1 MGRGYP
7 RLVDVTIHELGH
19 VYSLANLVT
28 NKPGSV
34 GMAHVYFSKLDTDPQ
49 EERCYPE
56 ELYADMLKILTLGE
70 RSTIDHYWS
79 RCVGT
84 NESLMEAAL
93 AVVRS
98 ATSGEVPT
106 WWTDTYDNS
115 GGTPDLEA
123 FWADVK
129 ATSSRSKATAVPYQ
143 LRNLFGGYCDEANA
157 AASVPYAIVG
167 WVGDGP
173 TRNPWRDSGC
183 VPEAPGDPTAV
194 AVGSGELT
202 VYWAPPAGDGGSPV
216 EGYKVQW
223 KSGSEEYDPS
233 RQAEVTDLANLS
245 YTISDLTSDVEY
257 TVQVLAYNT
266 NGTGAASAEATETA
280 TAGSTTLPKVN
291 SVAISSNPGTDQ
303 TYAAGDEIQVTV
315 TFSETVTVTGSPQLT
330 LNVGGEDRTA
340 GYERVTGSALVFSY
354 RVDDGERDAEG
365 VSIKSNSISLN
376 GGMIKDSAD
385 DHDALLNHRAV
396 AADAGHKVDG
406 VKPKLAATGGAGV
419 NGIVLA
425 LTFDEPLHL
434 WLRPEAGDFTVTGG
448 DISRTVTDV
457 GLSGSAVLLILDLAV
472 EHGEEGIRVSYTP
485 GMNPIRD
492 VPGNEAEAL
501 SLVPVTNETPD
512 TTVPGVSGLEIT
524 SNPGSD
530 ATYAVGDE
538 IEATVTFNETVE
550 VEGTPQLR
558 LRVGSRTRTAG
569 YRRGTDTTELVFAYE
584 VADGDEDTDGV
595 SIEAGR
601 IALNGG
607 TIKDEADNPAELA
620 HEALSA
626 QAGHKVDGVRPAFV
640 SAAVDG
646 SSLALTY
653 GEGLDGRS
661 KPASGDF
668 AVQVDGSGRSVT
680 GVAVSGSEV
689 TLTLDSAVTS
699 GQTVTLTYTPG
710 TNPIRDLAQNPA
722 GALANRTVANQT
734 TFSVCDRTT
743 QVRDAIVAKAPV
755 SACGDVTAAHLTEI
769 TLLGLALGRIS
780 ALQAGDFSGLT
791 ALETLYLRDNRLSSL
806 PENIFSGLT
815 ALEILHLQDNQLS
828 SLPENIF
835 SGLTALEILHLQDNQ
850 LSSLPENIFSGLT
863 ALKTLHL
870 TNNQLST
877 LLADLFSG
885 LSALE
890 FLHLERNQLSTLP
903 ENGFSGLATLRRLSL
918 EDNQL
923 SSLPTNLF
931 SGLTALDFLY
941 LRGNQL
947 SSLPADLFSGLTG
960 LRILYLSGNQLSSV
974 DANLFSDLSGL
985 RELRLNGNQLSSLPT
1000 NLFSGLTELDF
1011 LYLRDNQLSSLP
1023 ADLFSGLTGLR
1034 ILYLSGNQLSSVD
1047 ANLFS
1052 DLSGLR
1058 ELRLNGNQL
1067 SSLPTNLFSGLTEL
1081 DFLYLRD
1088 NQLSSLPADLFSGLS
1103 ALAELNLSGNQLSSL
1118 PDGIF
1123 SGLTSLKRFE
1133 ISGNSTD
1140 PLPITVSLELIGT
1153 DQFQATAHTGAPFE
1167 MVLPLD
1173 VVTGT
1178 FDGPGSVTIP
1188 QGSIESD
1195 VLTVSRIAG
1204 TFEAVILDI
1213 EALPSLPG
1221 GDTGYELVKSDD
1233 LPLEVVAG
1241 LPKVTIYPA
1250 ALSVP
1255 VGGSNTYAVDLKS
1268 QPTTD
1273 VTVSVNAPQ
1282 NSDISV
1288 NTTELTFAAGTF
1300 DMAQA
1305 VTVTADANATA
1316 GEVTLSHMVSG
1327 GNYQNI
1333 PASDVTVTIIE
1344 ATTANQAP
1352 AFTSDSSFEVEENET
1367 AVGRVVATDGDA
1379 KDYITGYE
1387 ITGGADQARFAVV
1400 SYDIPAT
1407 QTRDANPGDLTFVKA
1422 PDYERPVTA
1431 GGANEYVVV
1440 VTATS
1445 GTGTRKRTV
1454 EQTITVPVTDV
1465 EEPPGRPSA
1474 PTVDLYPSFFGL
1486 TLAVRPGRRELV
1498 NTGPDINNYNIW
1510 YRVKD
1515 SGNFIYIS
1523 LSDPDWTKPDW
1534 VVRIEGGFNRGT
1546 TYEVQVQAIND
1557 EGESEWSPSAEA
1569 TVPNESP
1576 VVAGSID
1583 DVTLPAGGAVE
1594 IVFVNDAFDDPDN
1607 DGLRYAAA
1615 SDNEAVAAVQVID
1628 TEVLVDP
1635 LAAGT
1640 ATITVTAT
1648 DPWSAST
1655 STTFNANVQTPTL
1668 SVPTLSISGDDFTI
1682 DFTDNFA
1689 ASETRAYEV
1698 RVRHKTPVGPW
1709 ATGCFT
1715 KTETNEGQNISVSE
1729 TFSESDFFEPGTTYE
1744 ADYGYVGTECGDS
1757 VTGLRSAVAEV
1768 TTTGTPSF
1776 DIDVTFLGT
1785 PPEQKYQTAFEAAA
1799 TRWEQIIT
1807 HDIPNHSLDGYQPL
1821 PDATPLDNVDD
1832 LLIYARIVSIDGE
1845 KGTLGY
1851 AGPLLWRVPSALPLV
1866 SIVTLDLDDLERL
1879 SDERLSAVILH
1890 EIGHALGFGV
1900 HPWEDHNLLQNP
1912 SLAPDGFPIIPEPDT
1927 HFPGANAIAAF
1938 NTAGGTSYTG
1948 AKVPV
1953 ENTEGGPSSQD
1964 SHWRESIL
1972 DNELMTPFLGE
1983 EEVAFPFSA
1992 ITIQSMADIGYR
2004 VDDSQAD
2011 AYTLPSI
2018 TSQVA
2023 LAPEDL
2029 STLLICNVTH
2039 PVAVPHKPEPIILK
2053 SRSTL
2058 GNE

>member
-1 MGRGYP
+1 M
-7 RLVDVTIHELGH
+7 T
-19 VYSLANLVT
+19 
-28 NKPGSV
+28 
-34 GMAHVYFSKLDTDPQ
+34 
-49 EERCYPE
+49 
-56 ELYADMLKILTLGE
+56 LT
-70 RSTIDHYWS
+70 Y
-79 RCVGT
+79 
-84 NESLMEAAL
+84 
-93 AVVRS
+93 
-98 ATSGEVPT
+98 GEVL
-106 WWTDTYDNS
+106 DNDPKPATGDFAVTVDS
-115 GGTPDLEA
+115 EA
-123 FWADVK
+123 
-129 ATSSRSKATAVPYQ
+129 Q
-143 LRNLFGGYCDEANA
+143 
-157 AASVPYAIVG
+157 SV
-167 WVGDGP
+167 
-173 TRNPWRDSGC
+173 
-183 VPEAPGDPTAV
+183 TAV
-194 AVGSGELT
+194 AV
-202 VYWAPPAGDGGSPV
+202 
-216 EGYKVQW
+216 
-223 KSGSEEYDPS
+223 
-233 RQAEVTDLANLS
+233 
-245 YTISDLTSDVEY
+245 
-257 TVQVLAYNT
+257 
-266 NGTGAASAEATETA
+266 
-280 TAGSTTLPKVN
+280 
-291 SVAISSNPGTDQ
+291 SS
-303 TYAAGDEIQVTV
+303 
-315 TFSETVTVTGSPQLT
+315 
-330 LNVGGEDRTA
+330 
-340 GYERVTGSALVFSY
+340 
-354 RVDDGERDAEG
+354 
-365 VSIKSNSISLN
+365 
-376 GGMIKDSAD
+376 
-385 DHDALLNHRAV
+385 
-396 AADAGHKVDG
+396 
-406 VKPKLAATGGAGV
+406 
-419 NGIVLA
+419 
-425 LTFDEPLHL
+425 
-434 WLRPEAGDFTVTGG
+434 
-448 DISRTVTDV
+448 
-457 GLSGSAVLLILDLAV
+457 
-472 EHGEEGIRVSYTP
+472 
-485 GMNPIRD
+485 
-492 VPGNEAEAL
+492 
-501 SLVPVTNETPD
+501 
-512 TTVPGVSGLEIT
+512 
-524 SNPGSD
+524 
-530 ATYAVGDE
+530 
-538 IEATVTFNETVE
+538 
-550 VEGTPQLR
+550 
-558 LRVGSRTRTAG
+558 
-569 YRRGTDTTELVFAYE
+569 
-584 VADGDEDTDGV
+584 
-595 SIEAGR
+595 
-601 IALNGG
+601 
-607 TIKDEADNPAELA
+607 
-620 HEALSA
+620 
-626 QAGHKVDGVRPAFV
+626 
-640 SAAVDG
+640 
-646 SSLALTY
+646 
-653 GEGLDGRS
+653 
-661 KPASGDF
+661 
-668 AVQVDGSGRSVT
+668 
-680 GVAVSGSEV
+680 SEV
-689 TLTLDSAVTS
+689 TLTLASAVTPRK
-699 GQTVTLTYTPG
+699 TVTLTYTPG
-710 TNPIRDLAQNPA
+710 TNPIRDQAQNHA
-722 GALANRTVANQT
+722 VALTNQTVANQT
-734 TFSVCDRTT
+734 LGEIVSVCDRTE
-743 QVRDAIVAKAPV
+743 QVRDAIVARSPV
-755 SACGDVTAAHLTEI
+755 SLCGDVTAAHLTEI

-791 ALETLYLRDNRLSSL
+791 ALETLYLRDNQLSTL
-806 PENIFSGLT
+806 PENIFSGLTALETLYLHGNQLSTLPENVFSGLTALEYLSLDENQLSTLPENVFSGLTALEILHLEDNQLSTLPENVFSGLT

-828 SLPENIF
+828 SLPENV
-835 SGLTALEILHLQDNQ
+835 
-850 LSSLPENIFSGLT
+850 FSGLT

-870 TNNQLST
+870 TNNQLSS
-877 LLADLFSG
+877 LPADLFSG

-903 ENGFSGLATLRRLSL
+903 ENGFSGLTTLRRLSL

-960 LRILYLSGNQLSSV
+960 LRILYLSGNQLSTV

-985 RELRLNGNQLSSLPT
+985 RELSLNGNQLSSLPADLFSGLTELEILNLYYNQLSSLPASIFSGLTTLEQLYLRNNQLSSVDANLFSGLTTLRRLSLEDNQLSSLPT

-1011 LYLRDNQLSSLP
+1011 LYLRDNQLSS
-1023 ADLFSGLTGLR
+1023 
-1034 ILYLSGNQLSSVD
+1034 V
-1047 ANLFS
+1047 
-1052 DLSGLR
+1052 
-1058 ELRLNGNQL
+1058 
-1067 SSLPTNLFSGLTEL
+1067 
-1081 DFLYLRD
+1081 
-1088 NQLSSLPADLFSGLS
+1088 PADLFSGLS

-1167 MVLPLD
+1167 MVLPLY

-1213 EALPSLPG
+1213 EALPSLPR

-1233 LPLEVVAG
+1233 LPLEVIAG
-1241 LPKVTIYPA
+1241 LPKVTIYPTT
-1250 ALSVP
+1250 LSVP
-1255 VGGSNTYAVDLKS
+1255 KGGSNTYAVDLKS

-1273 VTVSVNAPQ
+1273 VTVSVNVPQ

-1300 DMAQA
+1300 DMSQA

-1400 SYDIPAT
+1400 SYDIPAA

-1431 GGANEYVVV
+1431 GGTNEYVVV

-1445 GTGTRKRTV
+1445 GTGTRKQTV
-1454 EQTITVPVTDV
+1454 AQTITVTVTDI
-1465 EEPPGRPSA
+1465 EEPPGRPPA
-1474 PTVDLYPSFFGL
+1474 PTVTFFDFFS
-1486 TLAVRPGRRELV
+1486 VREIEVSQGRRPPV
-1498 NTGPDINNYNIW
+1498 NTGPPITAWEIRYRIEGSSEDDFIHYNPYPEPDW
-1510 YRVKD
+1510 
-1515 SGNFIYIS
+1515 
-1523 LSDPDWTKPDW
+1523 SDPDWK
-1534 VVRIEGGFNRGT
+1534 VRIEDGFARGT
-1546 TYEVQVQAIND
+1546 TYEVQVRAIND
-1557 EGESEWSPSAEA
+1557 EGESEWSPSAEVG
-1569 TVPNESP
+1569 TPNEPP
-1576 VVAGSID
+1576 VVAGSIE

-1635 LAAGT
+1635 LSAGT

-1648 DPWSAST
+1648 DPPGASA
-1655 STTFNANVQTPTL
+1655 STTFNTNVQTPTL
-1668 SVPTLSISGDDFTI
+1668 SVPMLSISGDDFTI

-1715 KTETNEGQNISVSE
+1715 KTETNEGQDISISG
-1729 TFSESDFFEPGTTYE
+1729 TFKVSDFFEPGTTYE
-1744 ADYGYVGTECGDS
+1744 ADYGYIGAECGGS

-1768 TTTGTPSF
+1768 TTGGTPSF
-1776 DIDVTFLGT
+1776 DIDISFLGT
-1785 PPEQKYQTAFEAAA
+1785 PPAQKYQAAFEAAA
-1799 TRWEQIIT
+1799 ARWEQIIT
-1807 HDIPNHSLDGYQPL
+1807 HDVPNHSLDGYQAL

-1845 KGTLGY
+1845 KGILGH

-1927 HFPGANAIAAF
+1927 HFSGANAIAAF
-1938 NTAGGTSYTG
+1938 NAAGGSSYMD

-1953 ENTEGGPSSQD
+1953 ENTEGGSSSQD

-2011 AYTLPSI
+2011 AYTLPS
-2018 TSQVA
+2018 TVP
-2023 LAPEDL
+2023 LASEDL
-2029 STLLICNVTH
+2029 STLLICNITH
-2039 PVAVPHKPEPIILK
+2039 PIAVPHKPEPIILK
-2053 SRSTL
+2053 VKRTP